1 MMHGREK
8 SDSAIVA
15 VKPTNKAVPTAAEP
29 VEPRAGA
36 KGNARQQ
43 STHRT
48 QGRERVAQAL
58 ERVRRAARQRK
69 ERFTALLHHIS
80 IDCLRMAFFALKR
93 DAASGVDG
101 LTWPTYEADL
111 DRNLTDLHERVHR
124 GAYRALPSRRTYI
137 PKADGKQRPLAVAAL
152 EDKIVQRATAAVLN
166 AIYEEDFLGFSY
178 GFRPGRGAHDA
189 MDALVVAIERRRVN
203 FILDADIRSFFDTVS
218 QDWLIRFVEHRVGD
232 PRVIRL
238 IRKWLKAG
246 VLEDGVVNVSDRG
259 TGQGAVISPLLANI
273 YLHYALDLWVERW
286 RQHEATGDMI
296 IVRYADDFI
305 VGFQHETDAQ
315 RFLDEMRARLEEFAL
330 SLHPEKTRL
339 IEFGRWA
346 AENRKRRGLSKPETF
361 NFLGFTFICGKS
373 RRGKFLIKRKSRRDR
388 MRAKLQALKQ
398 ELRRRMHQ
406 PIPAQGKWL
415 MQVVRGYFNYHAVP
429 TNRPA
434 LVAFRDEITRKW
446 RRSLSRRSQR
456 GALNWKRMKS
466 LADAWL
472 PKPDV
477 LHPWP
482 RQRFAVSHPRWE
494 PYAGKP
500 HVRFCAG
507 GAQQVR

>member
-15 VKPTNKAVPTAAEP
+15 VKPTNKAVSTAAEP
-29 VEPRAGA
+29 VEPRAGT
-36 KGNARQQ
+36 KGNARRQ

-58 ERVRRAARQRK
+58 ERVRQAARQRKK

-178 GFRPGRGAHDA
+178 GFRPGRGSHDA
-189 MDALVVAIERRRVN
+189 LDALVVGIDRTKVN
-203 FILDADIRSFFDTVS
+203 WILDADIRSFFDTVS
-218 QDWLIRFVEHRVGD
+218 QEWLMRFVEHRIGD
-232 PRVIRL
+232 RRIIRL
-238 IRKWLKAG
+238 IQKWLKAG
-246 VLEDGVVNVSDRG
+246 VLEDGVVSVSDRG
-259 TGQGAVISPLLANI
+259 TGQGSVISPLLANV
-273 YLHYALDLWVERW
+273 YLHYAFDLWAERW
-286 RQHEATGDMI
+286 RRREATGNMI
-296 IVRYADDFI
+296 IVRYADDII
-305 VGFQHETDAQ
+305 VGFEHEADAR
-315 RFLDEMRARLEEFAL
+315 RFLDAMRERLGKFSL
-330 SLHPEKTRL
+330 SLHPDKTRL
-339 IEFGRWA
+339 IEFGRHA
-346 AENRKRRGLSKPETF
+346 AADRERRGLGKPETF

-373 RRGKFLIKRKSRRDR
+373 RRGFFQIKRKTRRDR
-388 MRAKLQALKQ
+388 MRTKIKEVAG

-406 PIPAQGKWL
+406 SIPEQGGWLAQ
-415 MQVVRGYFNYHAVP
+415 VIRGFFAYHAVP
-429 TNRPA
+429 TNFAA
-434 LVAFRDEITRKW
+434 LGDFRAQVVW
-446 RRSLSRRSQR
+446 LWLRSLRRRSQKD
-456 GALNWKRMKS
+456 GSLWERMAE
-466 LADAWL
+466 LA
-472 PKPDV
+472 
-477 LHPWP
+477 
-482 RQRFAVSHPRWE
+482 
-494 PYAGKP
+494 G
-500 HVRFCAG
+500 
-507 GAQQVR
+507 